1 MHLQIVLHTVPEARE
16 ESDHDVCPLPK
27 VVTSN
32 VQNTTTEVKAF
43 FICLFIIETSL
54 HTLFLLQLFEL
65 CKMQPPCILMCT
77 TSQADVKN
85 CLKLMYR

>member
-1 MHLQIVLHTVPEARE
+1 MHLQIVLQTVPEARE

-43 FICLFIIETSL
+43 FMCLFIIETSL
-54 HTLFLLQLFEL
+54 HILFLLQLCDL
-65 CKMQPPCILMCT
+65 CNPVSL
-77 TSQADVKN
+77 SQADVKN

>member
-1 MHLQIVLHTVPEARE
+1 MHLQIVLQTVPEARE

-43 FICLFIIETSL
+43 LYLFV
-54 HTLFLLQLFEL
+54 HHR
-65 CKMQPPCILMCT
+65 
-77 TSQADVKN
+77 N
-85 CLKLMYR
+85 

>member
-1 MHLQIVLHTVPEARE
+1 MHLQIVLQTVPEARE
-16 ESDHDVCPLPK
+16 ESDHDVCSLPK

-32 VQNTTTEVKAF
+32 VQNTTTEVKAC
-43 FICLFIIETSL
+43 FICLFIIEISL
-54 HTLFLLQLFEL
+54 HVFLLQLCES
-65 CKMQPPCILMCT
+65 CKLQPPCILLCT